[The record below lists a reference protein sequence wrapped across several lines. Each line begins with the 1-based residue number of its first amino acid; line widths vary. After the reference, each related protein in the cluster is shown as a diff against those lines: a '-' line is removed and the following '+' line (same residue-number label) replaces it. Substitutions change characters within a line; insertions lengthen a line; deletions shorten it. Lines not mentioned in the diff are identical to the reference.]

1 MTENERAEKFA
12 QDEISKIPP
21 GDRIKDRTP
30 QPKEEEEVEETR
42 GNDEDD
48 FKFVPPVEDEESD
61 DQDEDDD
68 DQSHDD
74 EEDDDDKP
82 QKIPKSFLDKEKA
95 KRLKLKEEN
104 KALKDALTKALGN
117 KVEQVSDDDYSD
129 LAEELAKELGIDDK
143 DNAAKMLKIMA
154 KLNKRQ
160 SDPIIQSL
168 QEKLEKFES
177 KNTEKQLIESYNSE
191 WNDFQKDL
199 GKEYPNL
206 SKEDS
211 RKVAELMYTLSHTP
225 GIGGVEYVDIDGK
238 RKLNPYDLSYIF
250 YKNRDKFEE
259 LVGGKKVRGMETSRT
274 RGATYRDSNSSSD
287 SKPLTKDAPVSDIM
301 RRDQEMRIAESKRN
315 SLREGGNN
323 RI

>member
-1 MTENERAEKFA
+1 MDQNERAEKFA

-30 QPKEEEEVEETR
+30 APKEAEEVQETD
-42 GNDEDD
+42 GTENDD

-61 DQDEDDD
+61 DEDEEDDESHEDDEDDD
-68 DQSHDD
+68 NPS
-74 EEDDDDKP
+74 
-82 QKIPKSFLDKEKA
+82 KIPKSFLDKEKA

-104 KALKDALTKALGN
+104 KRLRQIVADSIGKKVDDVSEDDFSELT
-117 KVEQVSDDDYSD
+117 D
-129 LAEELAKELGIDDK
+129 ELAKELGIDDK
-143 DNAAKMLKIMA
+143 DNAAKLLKVMA

-160 SDPIIQSL
+160 SDPVIKALQSKIDQL
-168 QEKLEKFES
+168 ES
-177 KNTEKQLIESYNSE
+177 KENEKTLIETYKSE

-199 GKEYPNL
+199 GKEFPDL

-211 RKVAELMYTLSHTP
+211 RKVSELMYTLSHTP

-259 LVGGKKVRGMETSRT
+259 VVSGKKVKGMEVSRT
-274 RGATYRDSNSSSD
+274 RGATYKEPNKSGD

-301 RRDQEMRIAESKRN
+301 KRDQEMRLTESRRN